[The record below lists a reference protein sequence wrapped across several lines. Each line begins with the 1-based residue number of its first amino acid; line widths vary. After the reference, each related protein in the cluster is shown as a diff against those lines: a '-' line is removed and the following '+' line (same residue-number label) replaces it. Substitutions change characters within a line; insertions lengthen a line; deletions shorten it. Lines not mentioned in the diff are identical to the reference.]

1 MISILCT
8 RWQQIHGYTSVHP
21 RGSRYLA
28 DQRSQGINVVRSGS
42 HRMDEKNFSLSQ
54 TFPSALSRIAH
65 VFAKT
70 TPASS
75 RLEASRKPASSRM
88 ALTTSLS
95 LTFIWHPYVS
105 MKNDPVSPPLGSLT
119 SPAIQWDALA
129 SAGMAWSSLVSSRSH
144 VGVGQLISLCGSE
157 AVNTL
162 LLALDSSLAR
172 KSRNPGPAVVAVVV
186 AAAVAGNALA
196 SSALDATIVAEPAVV
211 DAAPAA
217 ALADVVVVGAAV
229 VALDG
234 GNADAEC

>member
-1 MISILCT
+1 
-8 RWQQIHGYTSVHP
+8 
-21 RGSRYLA
+21 
-28 DQRSQGINVVRSGS
+28 
-42 HRMDEKNFSLSQ
+42 
-54 TFPSALSRIAH
+54 
-65 VFAKT
+65 
-70 TPASS
+70 
-75 RLEASRKPASSRM
+75 
-88 ALTTSLS
+88 
-95 LTFIWHPYVS
+95 

-186 AAAVAGNALA
+186 AAAAVAGNALA

-217 ALADVVVVGAAV
+217 ALADVVVGAAV